1 MALSER
7 FGSPRFVRRVTMAA
21 ALVLVAGIVAFTIAF
36 FGNTAEDESTPVR
49 AAAGQAAA
57 QPGAA
62 DAPAVQRAVPL
73 DAKARTVAG
82 KFILSAVT
90 REDMAQAWTLTD
102 PTSEIRQCGERP
114 CTYKEW
120 LSGNVPIQVFP
131 ASELDDATF
140 AINESLPGSAV
151 LEVALLPRDG
161 SKLKGQ
167 FFFIGLKK
175 VGTGK
180 SARWLVTYWAPRA
193 INPVPEAGEGSTH

>member
-1 MALSER
+1 MALSDR
-7 FGSPRFVRRVTMAA
+7 FNSPRFARRVLLGAG
-21 ALVLVAGIVAFTIAF
+21 LVLIAGVVAFTISF
-36 FGNTAEDESTPVR
+36 FGNTAEEEPTPVV
-49 AAAGQAAA
+49 AGGQAAA
-57 QPGAA
+57 QPT
-62 DAPAVQRAVPL
+62 APASQTSEKAVPL
-73 DAKARTVAG
+73 DAKAREVAG

-90 REDMAQAWTLTD
+90 REDMAQAWKITD
-102 PTSEIRQCGERP
+102 PTSEIRLCGERP

-120 LSGNVPIQVFP
+120 LSGDVPIQVFP

-140 AINESLPGSAV
+140 AINESLPDSAV
-151 LEVALLPRDG
+151 LEVALLPKNG

-193 INPVPEAGEGSTH
+193 INPVPAAGESSTH